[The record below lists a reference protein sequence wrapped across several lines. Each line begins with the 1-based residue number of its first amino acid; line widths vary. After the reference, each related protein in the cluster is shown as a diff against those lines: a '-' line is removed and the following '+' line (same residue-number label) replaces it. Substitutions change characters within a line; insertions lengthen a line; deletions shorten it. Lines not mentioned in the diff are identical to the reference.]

1 MSNRHEFLQMRAQ
14 ESEQERRE
22 DRKQHIQQL
31 LYLEHEK
38 NKINS
43 DGRKEI
49 NRDNSIQSR
58 QSEQS

>member
-1 MSNRHEFLQMRAQ
+1 MSNRHEFLDKRAQ

-31 LYLEHEK
+31 LYLEYEK
-38 NKINS
+38 NKINY

-49 NRDNSIQSR
+49 SRDNSIQSR
-58 QSEQS
+58 QSE